1 MNLSVRVCTLTGA
14 DTCQQ
19 MSTRTQKYGGDITM
33 EMKVY
38 MNIDITLLEKQMQW
52 LINIMP
58 IDDNDIDMRRG
69 IMNILDEI

>member
-1 MNLSVRVCTLTGA
+1 
-14 DTCQQ
+14 
-19 MSTRTQKYGGDITM
+19 M